1 MGTRTRIFLLLCL
14 VPSTALAQ
22 IEQLDPPEEPLE
34 LATDGPD
41 QELAQQQPQQHAVPT
56 EPPEKDVDVGIR
68 PGGGF
73 AFTRGVDTGYYVRME
88 MPFYFDHKK
97 GEGGMFLLVGAEGW
111 MAGDE
116 SGNIDAG
123 GGGLN
128 YSSNGAFEFGSF
140 FLSFGVGID
149 IFIVDRVYEETG
161 VGFLVPG
168 AGTAFG
174 LNLDGFKVLAEARGK
189 YRWQFKAEDRSQAL
203 VGLSLEMLL

>member
-1 MGTRTRIFLLLCL
+1 L

-22 IEQLDPPEEPLE
+22 IEPLDPPEEPLE
-34 LATDGPD
+34 LATDGPV
-41 QELAQQQPQQHAVPT
+41 QEVVQQPPQQQHAVPT
-56 EPPEKDVDVGIR
+56 EPPERDVDLGIR
-68 PGGGF
+68 GGGGF

-111 MAGDE
+111 MAGNE
-116 SGNIDAG
+116 SGNIDAA
-123 GGGLN
+123 GGGLA

-140 FLSFGVGID
+140 FLSLGVGFD

-168 AGTAFG
+168 AGTSFG

-203 VGLSLEMLL
+203 VGLSIEMPL